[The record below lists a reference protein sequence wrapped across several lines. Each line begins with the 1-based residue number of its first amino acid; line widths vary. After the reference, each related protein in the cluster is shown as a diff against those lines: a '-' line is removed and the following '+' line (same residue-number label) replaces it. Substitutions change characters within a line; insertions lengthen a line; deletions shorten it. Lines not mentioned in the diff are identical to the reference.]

1 MRLDIFASEQFE
13 VFKRNEREIDA
24 ALRRSEALR
33 QAILKKAFTG
43 QLIPQDPAD
52 EPASALLER
61 IRKERQLADHVPKR
75 KTARK
80 KAKAK

>member
-1 MRLDIFASEQFE
+1 M
-13 VFKRNEREIDA
+13 FKRNEREIDA